1 MFLIYQ
7 IVILLIILLSP
18 IIIIIRLLKNKEHTK
33 RFIEK
38 FCFFQKK
45 RNKGNL
51 IWIHAASVGELMS
64 IIPLIYEIEKNKKI
78 DTILITT
85 STLSSSKIF
94 KNYKFKK
101 VIHQFFPIDFFYFSS
116 KFIEYWKPCV
126 AIFIDSEI
134 WPSIFKKLKKKSVPL
149 LLMNARIT
157 PKSFARWNFFNKF
170 SKNIFHNISKAYP
183 QNQESRTFLK
193 KLNVK
198 KIDKIGNLKFCEE
211 KKASKLDLNKSFLL
225 STKNRLI
232 FCASS
237 THPGEES
244 TIAKSHLKLKKK
256 YKNLFTIIIPR
267 HVERIDDIYKN
278 LKSLNLNT
286 IIRSSGEKV
295 NHNTDIYLVDTYGET
310 KKFFNIS
317 KIAFIGGSIINHG
330 GQNPI
335 EPARFGLDILHGP
348 NIQNFKDIYQFFN
361 KNKVAHKFVNL
372 KQLVKISDKLLLSKK
387 KKKLNLTKIGNLI
400 LKNHLIEINKILNN
414 ELEKA
419 KILGP

>member
-7 IVILLIILLSP
+7 IIILLIIFLSP
-18 IIIIIRLLKNKEHTK
+18 IIIIVRLFKNKEHKK

-78 DTILITT
+78 NSILITT

-101 VIHQFFPIDFFYFSS
+101 VIHQFFPIDFFYFST
-116 KFIEYWKPCV
+116 KFIKYWRPCI

-134 WPSIFKKLKKKSVPL
+134 WPSIFKELKKNSIPL

-157 PKSFARWNFFNKF
+157 PKSFNRWNFFNKF

-183 QNQESRTFLK
+183 QNIESKIFLK
-193 KLNVK
+193 KLRVK
-198 KIDKIGNLKFCEE
+198 KINNFGNLKFCEE
-211 KKASKLDLNKSFLL
+211 KKKNKLNLDKSFLL
-225 STKNRLI
+225 TIKNRLI

-237 THPGEES
+237 THPGEENE
-244 TIAKSHLKLKKK
+244 IAKSHLILKKK
-256 YKNLFTIIIPR
+256 YKSLLTIIIPR
-267 HVERIDDIYKN
+267 HVERIKN
-278 LKSLNLNT
+278 IHNDLKLLNLNT
-286 IIRSSGEKV
+286 IIKSSKEKI
-295 NHNTDIYLVDTYGET
+295 NSNTDIYLVDTYGET

-317 KIAFIGGSIINHG
+317 KIVFIGGSIVNHG

-335 EPARFGLDILHGP
+335 EPARFGLKILHGP

-361 KNKVAHKFVNL
+361 KYKVAYKFVNL
-372 KQLVKISDKLLLSKK
+372 KQLVNISDKLLLGKK
-387 KKKLNLTKIGNLI
+387 RKKLNLSKMGNLI
-400 LKNHLIEINKILNN
+400 LKKHLNEINKILNN
-414 ELEKA
+414 ELK
-419 KILGP
+419 KT